1 MATAELV
8 LEGRG
13 RHGGLPARHAVV
25 RWSWRM
31 LRREWRRQV
40 LMLALVACTVGA
52 AVCGLAATHAYNA
65 TSRGTFGTARALV
78 HMVGASDAAALGA
91 QISAATGKL
100 APAQVITHREV
111 PVPGSVSAL
120 DVRGQDPRGRIGSPR
135 LRLVDGRY
143 PAAGSATEIALTASA
158 AQEFHARLGGTVDL
172 GGRRLAVVGLVE
184 NPAQL
189 DDTFALAV
197 PAAPAGSASALV
209 AGTPATSVDVLTNA
223 PREAVQTFRPGGN
236 ASLGIQ
242 YRQSLDQSANDAFIF
257 AMATVALLLVS
268 LVATAGFAVVAQ
280 RRLRQIGMLASMGA
294 TDRQLRLVLVGHG
307 LLTGLMGTAAGAV
320 LGVAAWVPLAPRLEH
335 TAGHRIDPLNV
346 PWPLLALLLVVA
358 VLCPTVAA
366 WWPAR
371 AVAKVPAVQALSA
384 RPPRPVKARQ
394 SVWAAAVLLAG
405 GAVSLVLSHRTNGAM
420 ISLGIVGVVG
430 GILLL
435 CPLAVRGLATAA
447 GRMPFTTRL
456 VLRDLG
462 RHQARSGAAL
472 AAITLAIG
480 LPVAIGVL
488 AGINEY
494 TPATGNLSAHDALM
508 RTSRDPSVVPL
519 PSAAAGARQQAAV
532 DGFAARLGGTAVPLV
547 AAYDPAVPRSLRID
561 GGTGQP
567 VIQAGRRTGP
577 NSWATVNLWV
587 ATPATVHAFGLD
599 PATVAGADVVTRQP
613 SQAEIDVVGASSRD
627 VRIRPAHVA
636 GGSSYGSVPGT
647 FLSPKVVAARH
658 WRTVTVGWFV
668 SAPHDLTAAQ
678 RAAARDLAAASGLV
692 SETRDQQA
700 GLGTLRWASV
710 AAGAALALAILA
722 MTVGTIRAESA
733 DDVRTLTATG
743 AGSGTRRALT
753 AATAGALALAGTLLG
768 TAGAYAVLLCAY
780 AGDLGVLKHV
790 PYLPLTTAIPGVPLL
805 ALAAGWL
812 AAGREPAAIARRLME

>member
-1 MATAELV
+1 MATAELI
-8 LEGRG
+8 LEGHS
-13 RHGGLPARHAVV
+13 RHGGLPARHAVM

-40 LMLALVACTVGA
+40 LLLALVATTVGA
-52 AVCGLAATHAYNA
+52 AVCGLSATHAYNA
-65 TSRGTFGTARALV
+65 TSSGTFGTAQALV
-78 HMVGASDAAALGA
+78 HMAGARDAASLGA
-91 QISAATGKL
+91 QISTATSRL
-100 APAQVITHREV
+100 APAQVITHRQV
-111 PVPGSVSAL
+111 PVPGSVSTL
-120 DVRGQDPRGRIGSPR
+120 DVRGQDPAGRIGSPR

-143 PAAGSATEIALTASA
+143 PAAGSATEIALTPSA
-158 AQEFHARLGGTVDL
+158 AQEFHARLGGTVALD
-172 GGRRLAVVGLVE
+172 GHRLAVVGLVE
-184 NPAQL
+184 NPARL
-189 DDTFALAV
+189 DDIFALAV
-197 PAAPAGSASALV
+197 PAAPGGSAAALV
-209 AGTPATSVDVLTNA
+209 AGQPATSADVLTSA
-223 PREAVQTFRPGGN
+223 PREAIRTFRPGGDS
-236 ASLGIQ
+236 SLGIE
-242 YRQSLDQSANDAFIF
+242 YRQSLDRATNDAFIF

-307 LLTGLMGTAAGAV
+307 LLTGLIGTAAGAV
-320 LGVAAWVPLAPRLEH
+320 LGAAAWVPLAPRLEH
-335 TAGHRIDPLNV
+335 AAGHRIDPLDV

-358 VLCPTVAA
+358 VLCPTAAA

-371 AVAKVPAVQALSA
+371 AVARVPAVQALSA

-394 SVWAAAVLLAG
+394 SVWSAAVLLAG
-405 GAVSLVLSHRTNGAM
+405 GAVSLVQSHRTNGALV
-420 ISLGIVGVVG
+420 SLGIVGVVG

-480 LPVAIGVL
+480 LPVAISVL
-488 AGINEY
+488 ASVNESS
-494 TPATGNLSAHDALM
+494 PATGNLSAREVLM

-519 PSAAAGARQQAAV
+519 PSAAAAARQQAAV
-532 DGFAARLGGTAVPLV
+532 DAYAARLGGTAVPLV
-547 AAYDPAVPRSLRID
+547 MAYDPALPPDVGLD
-561 GGTGQP
+561 GGAGRG
-567 VIQAGRRTGP
+567 VLQAGRPTGT
-577 NSWATVNLWV
+577 NTWAAISLWV
-587 ATPATVHAFGLD
+587 ATPGAVRAFGLD
-599 PATVAGADVVTRQP
+599 PGSVTGADVVTRQP
-613 SQAEIDVVGASSRD
+613 SGTRIDLLGASSRH
-627 VRIRPAHVA
+627 VPIRTAHVA
-636 GGSSYGSVPGT
+636 GASAYVSVPGT
-647 FLSPKVVAARH
+647 FLSPEAVVAHH

-678 RAAARDLAAASGLV
+678 RTAARDLAVSSGLV

-710 AAGAALALAILA
+710 AAGAALALGILA

-753 AATAGALALAGTLLG
+753 AATAGALALAGALLG
-768 TAGAYAVLLCAY
+768 AAGAYAVLLCAY
-780 AGDLGVLKHV
+780 AGDLGALRHI
-790 PYLPLTTAIPGVPLL
+790 PFLPLTTAIPGVPLL

-812 AAGREPAAIARRLME
+812 AAGREPAGIARRLLE